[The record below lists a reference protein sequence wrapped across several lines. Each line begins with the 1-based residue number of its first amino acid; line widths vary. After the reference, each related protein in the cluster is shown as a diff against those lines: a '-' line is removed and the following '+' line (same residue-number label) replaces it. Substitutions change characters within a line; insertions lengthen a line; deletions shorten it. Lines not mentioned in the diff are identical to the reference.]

1 MSAVEK
7 LSAHQDEMMQ
17 EVQKVQ
23 ELMAKSA
30 TGQKMMQAS
39 VAMAG
44 TKEMN
49 DLMALIGDPGVSE
62 EERMLLAQYMGEM
75 LKRDPKNGMLA
86 YSAYLKSVAANPD
99 YASRKDYYISVGGA
113 AEAVND
119 TKEYQEYIVAYNE
132 FETDTSEEAK
142 AARQATEEMQLKM
155 RQWAEM

>member
-30 TGQKMMQAS
+30 TGQKMMQSS

-44 TKEMN
+44 TQAMN
-49 DLMALIGDPGVSE
+49 DLMALIGDPGISE

-75 LKRDPKNGMLA
+75 LKRDPKNGMVM
-86 YSAYLKSVAANPD
+86 YSEYLKSVAANPD
-99 YASRKDYYISVGGA
+99 YASRKDYYTAVSNA
-113 AEAVND
+113 ALAVNS
-119 TKEYQEYIVAYNE
+119 TQEYQDYIVAYNE
-132 FETDTSEEAK
+132 FENDSSEEAK
-142 AARQATEEMQLKM
+142 AAREATEEMQAKM